1 MTVKQDQQA
10 WADWINTEQ
19 WDIFGTLNFASLH
32 HLARADRNDVCG
44 KVWRSFFGEADR
56 ALYGQQRKQQTRFDR
71 AVFVQYGANGTNPHV
86 HFVAKSPIPADQFC
100 ILLNALWASMYDF
113 AAKPASNQITP
124 ILQQARTTGYGLHEF
139 YRLNSE
145 TYDYRLSTTGN
156 ITMHQSVRVDAADRL
171 TKRSNPAY
179 LLQAQFTFPA
189 HLQVT
194 TRHT

>member
-10 WADWINTEQ
+10 WADWINTEK

-32 HLARADRNDVCG
+32 HLARVDRNDVCG

-86 HFVAKSPIPADQFC
+86 HFVAKSPIQAEQFC
-100 ILLNALWASMYDF
+100 ILLNALWTSMYDF
-113 AAKPASNQITP
+113 AAKPASNHITP

-156 ITMHQSVRVDAADRL
+156 ITMHQSVRVDAVDRL